1 LYTELFCFEVVVM
14 GVEVQMAL
22 RPHNTDGGAAPS
34 LSGGIRAGEAK
45 DLTPEQDYRV
55 RVMGEEELELLRAAA
70 SQGGLQL
77 ASLNWILASLANH
90 GFVTISGNDRQLR
103 AVATKAGYLAVARRP
118 LLTDDTLS
126 LH

>member
-1 LYTELFCFEVVVM
+1 M
-14 GVEVQMAL
+14 PL
-22 RPHNTDGGAAPS
+22 RPHTSGPGAAPCIYPG
-34 LSGGIRAGEAK
+34 SGDEK

-90 GFVTISGNDRQLR
+90 GFVTISGSDRRLR
-103 AVATKAGYLAVARRP
+103 AVATRAGYLAVARRP
-118 LLTDDTLS
+118 LLPDDTPN

>member
-1 LYTELFCFEVVVM
+1 MPLRIPR
-14 GVEVQMAL
+14 
-22 RPHNTDGGAAPS
+22 RPHTSGGGVAPS
-34 LSGGIRAGEAK
+34 VYPGIGDEK
-45 DLTPEQDYRV
+45 DTPEQDYRV

-70 SQGGLQL
+70 SRGGLQL

-90 GFVTISGNDRQLR
+90 GFVTISGRDRRLR

-118 LLTDDTLS
+118 LLPDDTPS